1 MKREGSLGKC
11 VAVSLSPLFTA
22 DPLSHLHT
30 SPPLS
35 ITLGCP
41 FWSLGLDE
49 EHPSAQPK
57 SDDMGSPG
65 HPTKP
70 AGLQDLREM
79 IGWEPSRQT
88 GGAMEDGLPET
99 LGDRLPGKEVSHL
112 EPSLAPQ
119 SMQGSLSES
128 ARIY

>member
-1 MKREGSLGKC
+1 MKCEGSLGEVC
-11 VAVSLSPLFTA
+11 AVSLSPLFTA

-35 ITLGCP
+35 VTLGCP
-41 FWSLGLDE
+41 FWSLGLEE

-57 SDDMGSPG
+57 SNDMGSPG

-88 GGAMEDGLPET
+88 GGAMEDVLPET
-99 LGDRLPGKEVSHL
+99 LGDRLMGKEVSHL
-112 EPSLAPQ
+112 EPS
-119 SMQGSLSES
+119 
-128 ARIY
+128 